1 MNKRT
6 PADSLPTSQIH
17 LAYNAAS
24 SDSINAR
31 GATTVAV
38 VGAGQMGSGIGQ
50 VFASAGFRV
59 KMYDLSDHIFESS
72 SNRISDSLKKLE
84 SKNLL
89 DKPAK
94 QIQELISYHT
104 NMDELVSSDIFIESA
119 FEDFS
124 IKTSIFQK
132 LSKILTATS
141 YVASNTS
148 SYSITALSQMVPW
161 PEKFIGFHFMNPPP
175 IISMIEIIRG
185 LYTSDATNSF
195 FWKLA
200 HDLKKIPIASKN
212 SPGFVLNRILI
223 PMINEAI
230 YVFYEGISTVE
241 EIDEALKLGA
251 NHPIGPLALADLIGL
266 DTVHAIMKTLRKEM
280 GDEKYQPCPLL
291 ENYVSRGRLG
301 KKTKKG
307 FYDY

>member
-1 MNKRT
+1 MNKNT
-6 PADSLPTSQIH
+6 ITIAENAIT
-17 LAYNAAS
+17 LAGRKAVNGS
-24 SDSINAR
+24 
-31 GATTVAV
+31 TVTVAV
-38 VGAGQMGSGIGQ
+38 IGAGQMGSGIGQ
-50 VFASAGFRV
+50 VFAFAGFRV
-59 KMYDLSDHIFESS
+59 KMYDLSESIFEKSR
-72 SNRISDSLKKLE
+72 NRISDSLKKLE

-89 DKPAK
+89 NTSAE
-94 QIQELISYHT
+94 QIQKLISYHAD
-104 NMDELVSSDIFIESA
+104 MGELAGSDIFIESA

-124 IKTSIFQK
+124 IKSGIFQK
-132 LSKILTATS
+132 LSKILTPTS
-141 YVASNTS
+141 HVASNTS

-175 IISMIEIIRG
+175 IINMIEIIRG
-185 LYTSDATNSF
+185 LYTSDATNKF

-200 HDLKKIPIASKN
+200 RDLKKTPIVSKN

-230 YVFYEGISTVE
+230 YALYEGISTVE

-280 GDEKYQPCPLL
+280 GDEKYQPCPML